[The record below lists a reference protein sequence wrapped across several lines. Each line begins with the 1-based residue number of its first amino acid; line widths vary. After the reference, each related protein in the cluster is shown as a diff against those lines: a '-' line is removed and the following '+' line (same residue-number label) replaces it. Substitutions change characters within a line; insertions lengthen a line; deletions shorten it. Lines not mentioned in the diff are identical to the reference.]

1 MDVAAVVDA
10 IAAMSGQRV
19 DVYGHSHGGIVAF
32 GAATLTANI
41 RRLVLYEGWP
51 VPDPS
56 IYALPAD
63 VLRRMDKMLAV
74 GDRDG
79 VVEALFRSV
88 EEMSDEDMAVLR
100 SAPSWPGRVAAA
112 HTVPREVV
120 GETQARLE
128 AEQAAKIN
136 VPVLLL
142 TGEKSTDPAKAAV
155 GAVAGALPD
164 VRLLV
169 LAGQQHVADIL
180 DPETFATYLLDFLH
194 GRTLSHAAGGLS
206 GRAVR
211 CDSELITVQSDACAP
226 VTSRFALAAR
236 GDSRQRPDRPAV
248 GSSLRPVVPPDRACR
263 GAATAMTVR
272 PVRPLCRAHRPVRRR
287 EILLRRSGGRW
298 SMTSA
303 SQCR

>member
-1 MDVAAVVDA
+1 MPTDTQIKTSVVSRDGTEIANWTSGDGPPLVLVHGSPADHTRWRPLVPYLERQVTVHAIDRRGRGASGDAPEYRLEREYEDVAAVADA
-10 IAAMSGQRV
+10 IAATFGQRV

-63 VLRRMDKMLAV
+63 VLRRMDKMLAA

-136 VPVLLL
+136 LPVLLL

-155 GAVAGALPD
+155 GAVAAALPD

-194 GRTLSHAAGGLS
+194 GRTLSRAAGGLS
-206 GRAVR
+206 G
-211 CDSELITVQSDACAP
+211 
-226 VTSRFALAAR
+226 
-236 GDSRQRPDRPAV
+236 
-248 GSSLRPVVPPDRACR
+248 
-263 GAATAMTVR
+263 
-272 PVRPLCRAHRPVRRR
+272 
-287 EILLRRSGGRW
+287 
-298 SMTSA
+298 
-303 SQCR
+303 